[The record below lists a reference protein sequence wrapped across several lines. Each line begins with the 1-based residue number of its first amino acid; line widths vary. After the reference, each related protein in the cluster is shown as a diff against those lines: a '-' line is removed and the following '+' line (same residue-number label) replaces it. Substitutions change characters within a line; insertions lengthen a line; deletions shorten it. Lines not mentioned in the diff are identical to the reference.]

1 MFGSIVL
8 CAELGKGR
16 VIFLKK
22 EMKKFELV
30 SEYQPQGDQPTAIK
44 QLTEGIQKG
53 VKHQTLLGA
62 TGTGKTYTIANV
74 IAQVNKPTLV
84 IAHNKTLAAQLASEF
99 KEFFPHNAV
108 EYFVSYY
115 DYYQPEAYI
124 PQTDTYIEKD
134 ASINDEIDKL
144 RHSATSALFERSDV
158 IIVASVSCIY
168 GLGSP
173 EEYQAMLLS
182 LRRGMEVSRDEV
194 LYRLIDIQYDRNDIN
209 FIRGTFRVRGDVVEI
224 FPASHSEHAIRV
236 EFFGDEIDRIVE
248 IDVLTGEIIGERD
261 HVAIFPASHYVTG
274 ADKMQRAIKS
284 IEAELEEQLAK
295 FRAEGKLLEAQ
306 RLEQRT
312 RYDIEMLQEMG
323 FCSGI
328 ENYSRHLTG
337 LPPGATPYTLLDYF
351 PDDFLIV
358 IDESHITLPQIRG
371 MYNGD
376 KARKDMLI
384 QYGFRLPSAADN
396 RPLRFDEFEKHVHQ
410 IIYVSATPGP
420 YEIEKAPNFVE
431 QVIRPTGL
439 LDPVV
444 EVRGTKGQ
452 IDDLIGEINERIQRN
467 ERVLITTLTKKM
479 AEDLTD
485 YLKDVGI
492 RVRYLH
498 SEIKTIERM
507 QIIRDLRLGEFDVL
521 VGINLLREGLDIPEV
536 SLVAILDADKE
547 GFLRNERSLIQTIG
561 RAARN
566 ANGHVIMYGDK
577 ITPSMQKALDETN
590 RRRARQIAYNQE
602 HGITP
607 RTVQK
612 SIRDVIE
619 ATKVAEDK
627 ESYLPKKA
635 YANMSKKEQKD
646 LLLRLEKEMKEAARQ
661 LDFEKAAQLR
671 DLIFEI
677 KGEGSV
683 GKG

>member
-1 MFGSIVL
+1 MH
-8 CAELGKGR
+8 
-16 VIFLKK
+16 K
-22 EMKKFELV
+22 EMRKFELV
-30 SEYQPQGDQPTAIK
+30 SEYSPQGDQPTAIEELEK
-44 QLTEGIQKG
+44 GILNG

-62 TGTGKTYTIANV
+62 TGTGKTYTIAQV
-74 IAQVNKPTLV
+74 IAKVNKPTLV
-84 IAHNKTLAAQLASEF
+84 IAHNKTLAAQLTSEF
-99 KEFFPHNAV
+99 KEFFPNNAV

-124 PQTDTYIEKD
+124 PHTDTYIEKD

-173 EEYQAMLLS
+173 EEYQSLLVS
-182 LRRGMEVSRDEV
+182 LRKGMEVGRDDV

-224 FPASHSEHAIRV
+224 FPASNSEHAIRV
-236 EFFGDEIDRIVE
+236 EFFGDEIERITE
-248 IDVLTGEIIGERD
+248 IDVLTGEILGERE

-274 ADKMQRAIKS
+274 PEKMQRAIKS

-295 FRAEGKLLEAQ
+295 FKEEGKLLEAQ

-323 FCSGI
+323 FCSGV

-358 IDESHITLPQIRG
+358 VDESHITIPQIRG

-376 KARKDMLI
+376 RARKEMLI
-384 QYGFRLPSAADN
+384 NYGFRLPSAADN
-396 RPLRFDEFEKHVHQ
+396 RPLRFDEFEKHVSQ

-420 YEIEKAPNFVE
+420 YEMEKAPEFVE

-439 LDPVV
+439 LDPTL

-467 ERVLITTLTKKM
+467 ERVLVTTLTKKM
-479 AEDLTD
+479 SEDLTD
-485 YLKDVGI
+485 YLKEIGI

-566 ANGHVIMYGDK
+566 ANGHVIMYADK
-577 ITPSMQKALDETN
+577 VTPSMQKALDETE
-590 RRRARQIAYNQE
+590 RRRVRQIAYNEE

-607 RTVQK
+607 RTIQK

-619 ATKVAEDK
+619 ATKAAESK
-627 ESYLPKKA
+627 EDYLPEKA
-635 YANMSKKEQKD
+635 YSKLNKKERKELMMRLEQEMKDAARHLDFERAAELRD
-646 LLLRLEKEMKEAARQ
+646 LLL
-661 LDFEKAAQLR
+661 
-671 DLIFEI
+671 EI

-683 GKG
+683 G